1 MCTFFVVVF
10 LLDIFVWMYCG
21 MRKEQLLEHV

>member
-21 MRKEQLLEHV
+21 MRKEQLQHV